1 MGEAGIPETFVK
13 PSEKILVALSG
24 GVDSGVAAA
33 LLVEQGHDVSAAYM
47 KNWVNEENLPGE
59 CPWEED
65 AADAQAVAQKLGIP
79 FRVVD
84 LVQEYKNR
92 IVLYLLNGYEDG
104 ITPNPDV
111 LCNREMKFGVF
122 LNVARAAGFDAVAT
136 GHYARRVTGPSGG
149 WDILEGVDPNKDQ
162 SYFLTLLQQD
172 QAAAARFPIGHL
184 PKPEVRALARK
195 FGLPVA
201 EKKDSQGICFI
212 GKVKM
217 ADFLEA
223 YVPEKRGNIV
233 DLNGRVMGE
242 HRGLHFFTI
251 GQRKGIRVASP
262 FEGRAYVVVEKRGKT
277 NELVIGFDE
286 PETPG
291 LYGQGAWLAGMS
303 YVNRV
308 VDRPATL
315 LARPR
320 YRAPKVEVRVTP
332 HAEGGMAVWFAE
344 PQRALAA
351 GQICALYEGETLLG
365 GGFFQTIYHDAPAE
379 KMAG

>member
-1 MGEAGIPETFVK
+1 VRSG
-13 PSEKILVALSG
+13 EKILVALSG
-24 GVDSGVAAA
+24 GVDSAVAAA
-33 LLVEQGHDVSAAYM
+33 LLVEQGHEVSAAYM

-59 CPWEED
+59 CPWEAD
-65 AADAQAVAQKLGIP
+65 AADAQAVADKLGIP

-104 ITPNPDV
+104 LTPNPDV

-122 LNVARAAGFDAVAT
+122 LQVARATGFAAVAT
-136 GHYARRVTGPSGG
+136 GHYARRVGDAAGG

-162 SYFLTLLQQD
+162 SYFLALLGQE

-184 PKPEVRALARK
+184 PKPEVRDLARK
-195 FGLPVA
+195 FDLPVA

-223 YVPEKRGNIV
+223 YVPEKPGKIV
-233 DLNGRVMGE
+233 DLEGGVLGE

-262 FEGRAYVVVEKRGKT
+262 HEGRPYVVVEKRHASR
-277 NELVIGFDE
+277 ELVIGFDE

-291 LYGQGAWLAGMS
+291 LYAQGAWLGGVS
-303 YVNRV
+303 FVNRP
-308 VDRPATL
+308 VDRPMTL

-320 YRAPKVEVRVTP
+320 YRAPKVEARATP
-332 HAEGGMAVWFAE
+332 HPGGGMAVWFAE

-351 GQICALYEGETLLG
+351 GQICALYDGETLLG
-365 GGFFQTIYHDAPAE
+365 GGVFQTIYHETPALPP
-379 KMAG
+379 A